1 MSTTHSAAM
10 TAATYTASG
19 SAIIFG
25 LSANEFAAVSGVC
38 VALLTFALNWYY
50 KHQQL
55 KLLIERLKNNYPT
68 QKDFNEL

>member
-1 MSTTHSAAM
+1 MSTTQSAAM

-19 SAIIFG
+19 SAVIFG
-25 LSANEFAAVSGVC
+25 LSANEFAAVSGAC

-50 KHQQL
+50 KYQQL
-55 KLLIERLKNNYPT
+55 KLITERLKNNYLT

>member
-1 MSTTHSAAM
+1 MSTTQSAAT

-19 SAIIFG
+19 SAVIFG

-50 KHQQL
+50 KHQHL
-55 KLLIERLKNNYPT
+55 KLARERP
-68 QKDFNEL
+68 ELVGTD

>member
-1 MSTTHSAAM
+1 MSTTQSAAT

-25 LSANEFAAVSGVC
+25 LSANEFAAIAGVC
-38 VALLTFALNWYY
+38 IALLTFVLNWYY
-50 KHQQL
+50 KHQQI
-55 KLLIERLKNNYPT
+55 KLICKRLKNNLPT